1 MDTILHFYPRQTA
14 ATAEKLAGVRDVAV
28 RRGLHLQVVERIPT
42 PALVRGLVR
51 LWNPIGAVAD
61 CGGAMHRLDPRVFGS
76 LPTVLLGHAPGA
88 LPRGVFSV
96 RHDSAETGRAAA
108 RELLATGWRHFAF
121 VPYPGRHAWSV
132 LRGRVF
138 AEAVRLHGATVR
150 FMGAGRPGETTD
162 DAASQKRLRL
172 FLCALPRPCGVFA
185 ANDAVALETLTAARF
200 EGIDVPQAM
209 AVLGV
214 DNNETLCESAVPP
227 LSSIEPDF
235 RRAGA
240 LAAALLLEAAAA
252 MRGNGAAPERREL
265 AFGDLRVVSRASTRP
280 LATHDPRVAEALLVI
295 RREACAGLRPARVA
309 ALFPC
314 SRRMADI
321 RFRRATGRSIGEE
334 IAVQRL
340 EQVKRLLADPLRQIK
355 VIGDFCGFADPASL
369 RKFFRR
375 ETGMSLSAW
384 RRVHCFP
391 HSRKTR

>member
-1 MDTILHFYPRQTA
+1 MLDELTLLRAMNGIHGEDVVMAGKIYFS
-14 ATAEKLAGVRDVAV
+14 EKTR
-28 RRGLHLQVVERIPT
+28 
-42 PALVRGLVR
+42 
-51 LWNPIGAVAD
+51 
-61 CGGAMHRLDPRVFGS
+61 HRSR
-76 LPTVLLGHAPGA
+76 
-88 LPRGVFSV
+88 
-96 RHDSAETGRAAA
+96 
-108 RELLATGWRHFAF
+108 
-121 VPYPGRHAWSV
+121 
-132 LRGRVF
+132 
-138 AEAVRLHGATVR
+138 
-150 FMGAGRPGETTD
+150 
-162 DAASQKRLRL
+162 KRLL
-172 FLCALPRPCGVFA
+172 
-185 ANDAVALETLTAARF
+185 TL
-200 EGIDVPQAM
+200 
-209 AVLGV
+209 
-214 DNNETLCESAVPP
+214 
-227 LSSIEPDF
+227 
-235 RRAGA
+235 A
-240 LAAALLLEAAAA
+240 LAAALLLEAATA

-334 IAVQRL
+334 IAAQRL